1 MNKWYRLRKNAW
13 LGRVIRHTAG
23 LFLAVII
30 GLVLAGSLPTP
41 VHAADPVDLVL
52 GGGGATSWNIG
63 NIMPCDSGVKT
74 VTLHNAGDED
84 GFVTIWISDI
94 VSSEGANPEP
104 ETGDT
109 SEPGE
114 LIDHLLFDLSSIPPG
129 RLSTNISLPTTLNNL
144 PQSFLDTN
152 YVKIIPLN
160 SGDTVTL
167 NWDWELPCTTG
178 NDVQGDCLS
187 FDINYA
193 LEEYPPP
200 PTTTGSRGPLGG
212 GGACYFLVDML
223 GEITKIKVGCCG
235 NKVLKDYEPSDPK
248 DIHFLAIDDGT
259 PVICGEH
266 PGCGN
271 YPEIVVMRPSED
283 PPPIP
288 DDMAAVGQVYDFIG
302 YKEVYWEDPD
312 CPKCPM
318 VTFGSPITVLLSY
331 PTEEL
336 PEDATSLFIAYYD
349 TELGKWVKS
358 QGVPGRVAEVG
369 TAAGL
374 VNHFSSLA
382 VMATLPSPPPPPPPT
397 PSPSPPPP
405 PPPPPPA
412 HFVAGGLTIT
422 PSQEKIG
429 IWEPFTLMVRT
440 AKSVTISTEIG
451 NDGGQEGSYV
461 ADLKINGQT
470 QDTKNITLR
479 PGQSREVIFTVTE
492 NKPGHYVVQIGDLS
506 GEFQT
511 LVWTNWWL
519 IGGLIAALTL
529 LAWLTWYYGYYR
541 QKHPR

>member
-1 MNKWYRLRKNAW
+1 MNRLKEAIMN
-13 LGRVIRHTAG
+13 GRTTRYATR
-23 LFLAVII
+23 LFLAAVI
-30 GLVLAGSLPTP
+30 GLALLGSLPTP
-41 VHAADPVDLVL
+41 VQAADPVDLVL
-52 GGGGATSWNIG
+52 GGGGATSWNIE
-63 NIMPCDSGVKT
+63 NIMPCDSGVET

-94 VSSEGANPEP
+94 ESTEGLNPEP

-129 RLSTNISLPTTLNNL
+129 RLSTNISLPTTLLNL
-144 PQSFLDTN
+144 PQSFLDPN

-167 NWDWELPCTTG
+167 DWDWELPCPTG

-200 PTTTGSRGPLGG
+200 PTTTGSRGPTGGG
-212 GGACYFLVDML
+212 GGACYFLIDML

-235 NKVLKDYEPSDPK
+235 NKVLKDYEPSDPE
-248 DIHFLAIDDGT
+248 DIHFLVIDDGT

-382 VMATLPSPPPPPPPT
+382 VMATLP
-397 PSPSPPPP
+397 PSPSPPSSPEPSPPPPP